1 MNKFKYKARNR
12 DGKVIENKIEA
23 KNIDEAKSI
32 LKSQGMQIVSIS
44 RDWASMEIK
53 FGSGVGTKDVTL
65 FTRQFATMISAGLPL
80 LQCLKILIDQ
90 VENKN
95 FQSVLKQMVGDVEGG
110 STLADSMRKQKGVFT
125 DLYTNMVQAGEEGG
139 ALDVILM
146 RLANYLEKSEA
157 LARKIKGALVYPAVI
172 FIVAIVASI
181 VLLVFVIP
189 VFASMFSSFGGELP
203 LPTKIVM
210 TLSDFMKANF
220 ILIIIVLVGG
230 GVGFNFFSKTPQG
243 TVIIDK
249 ISLKL
254 PVFGNLIQKT
264 AIARFSRTL
273 ATLMSS
279 GVNIISALETTAR
292 TSGNAVVEAAI
303 MKSRSSIQEGESISS
318 PLSKESVF
326 PPMVTQMIKIGEETG
341 GLEEMLTKVADF
353 YDEEVDAAV
362 ETLMAALEPIIVV
375 VIGVVI
381 GGMVMAMYLP
391 MFQMVTLVM

>member
-12 DGKVIENKIEA
+12 DGKVVENKIEA

-32 LKSQGMQIVSIS
+32 LKSQGMQIISIS

-53 FGSGVGTKDVTL
+53 FGSGVGTKDITL

-95 FQSVLKQMVGDVEGG
+95 FQSVLKQMVSDVEGG
-110 STLADSMRKQKGVFT
+110 STLSDSMRKQKGVFT

-157 LARKIKGALVYPAVI
+157 LTRKIKGALVYPAVI

-189 VFASMFSSFGGELP
+189 VFAAMFSSFGGELP

-210 TLSDFMKANF
+210 AMSDFMKANF
-220 ILIIIVLVGG
+220 ILVVVVLIGLA
-230 GVGFNFFSKTPQG
+230 VGFNFFKKTPQG
-243 TVIIDK
+243 TVIIDRL
-249 ISLKL
+249 SLKM

-318 PLSKESVF
+318 PMSKEPVF

-362 ETLMAALEPIIVV
+362 ETLMSALEPIIVV

-391 MFQMVTLVM
+391 MFQMITLVM